1 MKQNGMWQVKQTR
14 RSCHNF
20 TAQFQ
25 IEKNDKTTYAKIEN
39 FTKDAIDTIK
49 SIMMNVLLV
58 LDNTTVLP
66 VVDKYTTFNICLGFL
81 SRWYVYDTCS
91 QTLIGTAALVQTE

>member
-1 MKQNGMWQVKQTR
+1 MMK
-14 RSCHNF
+14 
-20 TAQFQ
+20 
-25 IEKNDKTTYAKIEN
+25 
-39 FTKDAIDTIK
+39 
-49 SIMMNVLLV
+49 VLLV

-66 VVDKYTTFNICLGFL
+66 VVDKYTTLNICLGFL